1 MATAIPEK
9 IFTVVP
15 LLALA
20 SLLALDLYR
29 LWRNKQQ
36 LLFRIVI
43 KEFCQGER
51 ELNPGKEPLFNQ
63 RFRCGY
69 LANACTV
76 MYLHQLQGRVDKPNR
91 LSAGGEILADF
102 FCGILGQVAWG
113 NDLDSQRRRAFNRCV
128 IEVKKFHALFGDI
141 SDVGLTDYIS
151 RETAIYSANRQT
163 KVMCLDEIRKCAAQP
178 YATMLCLGVTD
189 GVKINSPSS
198 SS

>member
-1 MATAIPEK
+1 MNVWLSLKATRAQLIAVAAFCFTRTRPQSIACAPAMLLSSRYDACSPPEPEQPFNNMMATAIPEK

-15 LLALA
+15 LLVLA

-102 FCGILGQVAWG
+102 FRGILGQVAWG
-113 NDLDSQRRRAFNRCV
+113 NDLDRQRRRAFN
-128 IEVKKFHALFGDI
+128 
-141 SDVGLTDYIS
+141 
-151 RETAIYSANRQT
+151 
-163 KVMCLDEIRKCAAQP
+163 
-178 YATMLCLGVTD
+178 
-189 GVKINSPSS
+189 
-198 SS
+198 